1 MTRGVTA
8 AIRPD
13 DLPALARALAERHR
27 THRAAQPLL
36 DERWTDP
43 AAVEP
48 VLAELL
54 GRAGASG
61 AMVRDG
67 DGVGDEVMAFV
78 LGAPRPSPVWGPN
91 VWIEVGGHAARDP
104 EALREAY
111 AEAAP
116 HWVVEG
122 WTAHYA
128 VVPAH
133 DPAII
138 DAWFRLGFGQQ
149 QVHAVR
155 PTPDP
160 GTLAPVPEGVRLRRA
175 ERSDVRDLAELELLL
190 PAHQALAPTFSAGE
204 VPSLDETV
212 AEWEEDI
219 DSEQYASWVVDLDG
233 RIMGSVVACSLS
245 VSREHVGLAAPPGA
259 GYLGVV
265 VVRPEARGRGLGRV
279 LGEQAFRWAAEQGYT
294 CVVTDWRATNLQS
307 SRAWTGLGFVPTFLR
322 LHRHLGY

>member
-1 MTRGVTA
+1 MTRGVPA
-8 AIRPD
+8 GIRPD

-27 THRAAQPLL
+27 AHRAAQPLL
-36 DERWTDP
+36 DEQWTDP

-61 AMVRDG
+61 ALVRDG
-67 DGVGDEVMAFV
+67 DEVTAFV

-116 HWVVEG
+116 PWVDAG
-122 WTAHYA
+122 RTAHYV

-160 GTLAPVPEGVRLRRA
+160 ETLAPVPGGVRLRRA
-175 ERSDVRDLAELELLL
+175 ERRDVRDLAELELLL
-190 PAHQALAPTFSAGE
+190 PAHQALGPTFSAGE
-204 VPSLDETV
+204 VPSWEEAV

-219 DSEQYASWVVDLDG
+219 DDEQYATWVVELDE
-233 RIMGSVVACSLS
+233 RIMGSVVACPLS
-245 VSREHVGLAAPPGA
+245 VSSGHAGMASPADA

-279 LGEQAFRWAAEQGYT
+279 LGEQAFRWAAGQGYA